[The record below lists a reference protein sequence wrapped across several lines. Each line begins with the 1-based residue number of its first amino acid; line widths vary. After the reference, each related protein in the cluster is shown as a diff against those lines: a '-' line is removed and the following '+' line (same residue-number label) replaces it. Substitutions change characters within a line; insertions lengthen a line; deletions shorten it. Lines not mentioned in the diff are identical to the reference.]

1 FESQSNRINDEAL
14 KIFEAIREANWSDT
28 LPLNGFIDEALEAFR
43 GLQVIKTVKTGG
55 GCGLSIDGAGSKMAR
70 RCPSGRHCFVLL
82 LKARKLARV
91 IWRIWKRRNN
101 LLFNGEFG
109 EVSIEPLNDWF
120 KLNTDRSRHLITGQ
134 AFAGGLFQD
143 HRGKWVTS
151 YNRNTGIC
159 SPLDVELCA
168 IMDRLD
174 IYWKRGIKQL
184 SVKSDC
190 LVAVNMLN
198 GQTEEIERI
207 LA

>member
-1 FESQSNRINDEAL
+1 FESQSNRISDEAL

-55 GCGLSIDGAGSKMAR
+55 GCVLSIDGAAALPLR
-70 RCPSGRHCFVLL
+70 PPLL
-82 LKARKLARV
+82 CAVVKGAETGAL
-91 IWRIWKRRNN
+91 WRIWKRQNN

-109 EVSIEPLNDWF
+109 EVSIEQLLNDWC
-120 KLNTDRSRHLITGQ
+120 KLNTNGSRHLITGQ
-134 AFAGGLFQD
+134 AFVGGLFQD
-143 HRGKWVTS
+143 HRGKCVTS
-151 YNRNTGIC
+151 CNRNIGIC

-190 LVAVNMLN
+190 
-198 GQTEEIERI
+198 
-207 LA
+207 